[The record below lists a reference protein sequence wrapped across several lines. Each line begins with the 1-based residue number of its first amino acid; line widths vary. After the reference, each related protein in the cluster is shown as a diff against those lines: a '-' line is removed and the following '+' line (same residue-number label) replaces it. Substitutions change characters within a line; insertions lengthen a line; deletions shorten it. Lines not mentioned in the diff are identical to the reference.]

1 MRRLMVSTRSTH
13 TTRTVRAVACS
24 LALVGAVT
32 VSQASPAS
40 ADSTTVEVEPDAPAP
55 LFAPLQSG
63 RLLDTRP
70 GATTIDGDGAGGGA
84 LAPGVPRQVE
94 VAGRAGAEATSDAV
108 VFNIVAVGAT
118 ANGFVKAWAC
128 ADPEPAT
135 SVLNFGAYRAPIS
148 NSAIVAV
155 GSGDLCVSA
164 SATTHLI
171 VDVVGQFVAGSG
183 YTPDHRRV
191 LDSRLDYGP
200 EGLTLNP
207 TLLHAHEWRKVLVL
221 SSLPS
226 QAVFNFT
233 VVNPAAAGYAAL
245 AGCDQ
250 TPPAGQFDPST
261 ALWTME
267 PSTSSVNFAAHQTV
281 ANLVIDRGTMG
292 GLCLFSSV
300 DTHVIVDLVGGFPV
314 QSTTDSPSFGLT
326 RGRILDS
333 RRTHF
338 EVGNPGPAQQLPAG
352 VTELHLWDEHGAN
365 EEQAMFRAAVRAL
378 NVVAVGATAN
388 GYLTFFP
395 CGEAQPGTSTMNF
408 ESGRTTAHLSFL
420 PQADDRS
427 VCVFA
432 STPVHLVIDGQAW
445 FMTSPQPLQLALST
459 GGCGASLV
467 TTSTANRGGLIP
479 MLPGPLELRFALDVV
494 GGTGPYDVT
503 VDTPTNWTATV
514 ESPSTDDPRYNV
526 DVTVT
531 SDAAGIT
538 GAFSITLTVVDEVD
552 ASAQIQTQY
561 AIGNPIPTTC

>member
-1 MRRLMVSTRSTH
+1 M
-13 TTRTVRAVACS
+13 TTRTVRAVVCA
-24 LALVGAVT
+24 LALAGTCT
-32 VSQASPAS
+32 VSQAS

-118 ANGFVKAWAC
+118 ANGFVTVWAC

-164 SATTHLI
+164 SAATHLI
-171 VDVVGQFVAGSG
+171 VDVVGQFVDGSG

-445 FMTSPQPLQLALST
+445 FMTSPQPLQLALNT
-459 GGCGASLV
+459 GIFNGCFGYLVTTATADISQLVRVVAGAVNIPLVFDVVGGSPPFDVTVDAPADWTATVQTPSALDDRYNLDILV
-467 TTSTANRGGLIP
+467 TTS
-479 MLPGPLELRFALDVV
+479 
-494 GGTGPYDVT
+494 
-503 VDTPTNWTATV
+503 
-514 ESPSTDDPRYNV
+514 
-526 DVTVT
+526 
-531 SDAAGIT
+531 AAGIT
-538 GAFSITLTVVDEVD
+538 EAFDITVTVVDDVGATAEVVV
-552 ASAQIQTQY
+552 QY
-561 AIGNPIPTTC
+561 EITTLPPILC